1 MLNNNSIGIYFQEG
15 LSLEATKKLHHVD
28 TSTVEKIAVKDLLLK
43 KTKLLSLLFKCIA
56 RLHPKF
62 CRYNSCK

>member
-43 KTKLLSLLFKCIA
+43 KNETFILVV
-56 RLHPKF
+56 
-62 CRYNSCK
+62 